1 MDWQSEHT
9 PWRNHYKEEEIMQS
23 TTTTVK
29 SFIFVGVKFSRFLV
43 KRNYFNSNQLQ
54 LKNNMNNTHLLRG
67 IYLLGFIFIFACPWN
82 QRNLEP
88 NKYWWIHNT
97 QGWSAIA
104 SDYQGERTLAVKNT
118 CKFIVKRQE
127 RLFIPGSQLE
137 VCKLTLH

>member
-1 MDWQSEHT
+1 MAVRTYAMAQSLQRGRNNAINYNYCKIVYIC
-9 PWRNHYKEEEIMQS
+9 WRK
-23 TTTTVK
+23 
-29 SFIFVGVKFSRFLV
+29 IFAFSCKKKL
-43 KRNYFNSNQLQ
+43 YFNSNQLQ